1 MLAGIKAAELNFT
14 VSEDMRDYLSCEVI
28 FNEERTKGWLGQPHM
43 VKKIKQTF
51 GEAVAKL
58 PKYRTPGTP
67 GQGLVKAQED
77 EITLS
82 EEDQSLL
89 RSGTGMLLYLVKH
102 SRPDLSNPVRNLTK
116 TLSGAT
122 KAALKEMFRVIKF
135 VLDTETLG
143 LKIEPKLFEGNK
155 LIFTLKGYS
164 DSDWAGDKENR
175 KSVSGF
181 VLFLCGALIMWRSKQ
196 QITVALSSA
205 EAEFIAVGELAKEI
219 VFVVQILLSM
229 GVAVKMPV
237 IIFVDNMGAIFMS
250 KNTTSNSR
258 TRHMDVKWRFLNTMS
273 DDGMVEL
280 QFVRSEDQWADM
292 KTKNVSG
299 DIYERHSPE
308 FVTEKPD
315 AE

>member
-1 MLAGIKAAELNFT
+1 M
-14 VSEDMRDYLSCEVI
+14 
-28 FNEERTKGWLGQPHM
+28 
-43 VKKIKQTF
+43 
-51 GEAVAKL
+51 
-58 PKYRTPGTP
+58 
-67 GQGLVKAQED
+67 
-77 EITLS
+77 
-82 EEDQSLL
+82 
-89 RSGTGMLLYLVKH
+89 
-102 SRPDLSNPVRNLTK
+102 RNLTK

-155 LIFTLKGYS
+155 LFFTLKGYS

-196 QITVALSSA
+196 QATVALSSA

-237 IIFVDNMGAIFMS
+237 IIYVDNMGAI
-250 KNTTSNSR
+250 
-258 TRHMDVKWRFLNTMS
+258 L
-273 DDGMVEL
+273 
-280 QFVRSEDQWADM
+280 
-292 KTKNVSG
+292 
-299 DIYERHSPE
+299 
-308 FVTEKPD
+308 
-315 AE
+315 